1 MMGARKKL
9 RLKQVESR
17 IPEQRYQELVNLLS
31 KSQNNTMS
39 ALIRDILSNKTI
51 ICKTHDETAD
61 LLLDQMQSI
70 QMEIHAI
77 GVNINQITRYFNSLK
92 DPLRKKAL
100 VKQVE
105 KQLALVGNKIEELE
119 STMQKSFR

>member
-1 MMGARKKL
+1 MGARKKS

-17 IPEQRYQELVNLLS
+17 IPEKRYQELVNLLS
-31 KSQNNTMS
+31 KSQNVTMS
-39 ALIRDILSNKTI
+39 ALIRDILSNKSI
-51 ICKTHDETAD
+51 VCKTHDETYE

-70 QMEIHAI
+70 QMEIHSI
-77 GVNINQITRYFNSLK
+77 GVNINQVTRYFNSLK

-105 KQLALVGNKIEELE
+105 KQLSLVGNKMEELE
-119 STMQKSFR
+119 RVLQKSFR